1 MSFGSQGNPYEVP
14 SYSQNVPTAAP
25 LKAPGPFMA
34 IAIIAIIFGVIGL
47 GQGCLGG
54 VFIAFQGAI
63 SGFFEEFAKKAA
75 ESDPDAAANM
85 QGLKE
90 VMALQSKYMV
100 PMVVV
105 LVLSLITSLALFVG
119 GIAGVRKAVS
129 SVVMLQG
136 AMVLSILN
144 NIVGAA
150 WGIYFNRIS
159 ADVQMQALR
168 DGGAPAEQLQAMEVG
183 QQVGS
188 VVGIVFGIGFA
199 AAIIAMYLVA
209 LIYLIRSQKL
219 KAFMAARAGQA

>member
-14 SYSQNVPTAAP
+14 SYSQAVPTAGA

-34 IAIIAIIFGVIGL
+34 IAIISIIFGVMGL

-54 VFIAFQGAI
+54 IFIAFQGAI
-63 SGFFEEFAKKAA
+63 GGFFEEIASKAA

-90 VMALQSKYMV
+90 VMALQSQYMV
-100 PMVVV
+100 PMLVV
-105 LVLSLITSLALFVG
+105 LGLSIVTSLVQFVG

-136 AMVLSILN
+136 GAVLAMLN
-144 NIVGAA
+144 NIVGGA

-159 ADVQMQALR
+159 AEVQMNALKN
-168 DGGAPAEQLQAMEVG
+168 GGAPAEQIEAMEMG

-199 AAIIAMYLVA
+199 AAMVAMYLAA
-209 LIYLIRSQKL
+209 LLYLIRSQKL